1 MLGKN
6 KSGKNK
12 NGFRSLESYRT
23 WIEIDKNAVKNNY
36 GIFRGM
42 INPETKLWAVVKSN
56 AYGHGLSVFSQ
67 VINKLGI
74 DGFCVDSLLEGLK
87 LRKDGIEK
95 PILVLGPTL
104 YNLFDL
110 AYKEKITLTI
120 SNFESLRE
128 VTKLKLIPKFHI
140 KIDSGMSRQ
149 GFLEEDVPKVINF
162 LKKSSLDFRKSFSG
176 IYTHFASAK
185 DINYPTYT
193 ELQFDNFNKILN
205 LFKTAG
211 FKNLEK
217 HVAATGATLINK
229 KYHLDAV
236 RVGIGLYGLWPSREL
251 EVQLSSAINL
261 KPILSWRTLV
271 SEVKNIK
278 QGSFIGY
285 DLVEKT
291 DRPIKIAVLPLGYWH
306 GFSRNLSGIGEILI
320 KGKKCR
326 VLGRVSMDLIVVD
339 VTGADVCVGDYAT
352 IIGMDFKN
360 NISAF
365 EISSKSQTS
374 YYEFVTRLNP
384 LIKRVVV

>member
-1 MLGKN
+1 
-6 KSGKNK
+6 
-12 NGFRSLESYRT
+12 
-23 WIEIDKNAVKNNY
+23 
-36 GIFRGM
+36 
-42 INPETKLWAVVKSN
+42 
-56 AYGHGLSVFSQ
+56 
-67 VINKLGI
+67 
-74 DGFCVDSLLEGLK
+74 
-87 LRKDGIEK
+87 
-95 PILVLGPTL
+95 
-104 YNLFDL
+104 
-110 AYKEKITLTI
+110 
-120 SNFESLRE
+120 
-128 VTKLKLIPKFHI
+128 
-140 KIDSGMSRQ
+140 
-149 GFLEEDVPKVINF
+149 
-162 LKKSSLDFRKSFSG
+162 LDFRKSFSG